1 MVDKITPEGMPELGL
16 VEIATTNYGGHPPEF
31 WAKQLTEKIVGVSED
46 NEQHIKDQARAYKDL
61 IYKVCLIYIKN
72 ALKSYKATLIQD
84 LSGQGS
90 EDLAKI
96 IKGI

>member
-1 MVDKITPEGMPELGL
+1 MNEITPAGLPSLGII
-16 VEIATTNYGGHPPEF
+16 EAKTSNYGGHPPEF
-31 WAKQLTEKIVGVSED
+31 WAERLTEKIVSTIDSED
-46 NEQHIKDQARAYKDL
+46 PYIKEQARAYRNM

-90 EDLAKI
+90 EDIAKI

>member
-31 WAKQLTEKIVGVSED
+31 WAKQLTEKIVGVSDD
-46 NEQHIKDQARAYKDL
+46 NERHIQDQARAYKDL
-61 IYKVCLIYIKN
+61 IYQVCLIYIKN

-84 LSGQGS
+84 LSKVGS
-90 EDLAKI
+90 KDLAKI

>member
-1 MVDKITPEGMPELGL
+1 MVCLNLAWLKYLQLSLADILLSSGQQLTDKIC
-16 VEIATTNYGGHPPEF
+16 
-31 WAKQLTEKIVGVSED
+31 GVSDD
-46 NEQHIKDQARAYKDL
+46 NEEHIKAQARAYRNL

-72 ALKSYKATLIQD
+72 AIKSYKATLIQE
-84 LSGQGS
+84 LSKGGS

>member
-1 MVDKITPEGMPELGL
+1 MVIKITPDGVPELGM
-16 VEIATTNYGGHPPEF
+16 VEVATTKFGGHPPEF
-31 WAKQLTEKIVGVSED
+31 WAKQLTEKIVSFSDD
-46 NEQHIKDQARAYKDL
+46 NEEHVKAQARAYQDL
-61 IYKVCLIYIKN
+61 IYQVCLIYIKN

-84 LSGQGS
+84 LSSGGS

>member
-1 MVDKITPEGMPELGL
+1 MVTKLTPDGIPQLGI
-16 VEIATTNYGGHPPEF
+16 VEVATTKFGGHPPEF
-31 WAKQLTEKIVGVSED
+31 WAKQLTEKIVGCSDE

-61 IYKVCLIYIKN
+61 IYKVCLIYIQN
-72 ALKSYKATLIQD
+72 AIKSYKASLIQE
-84 LSGQGS
+84 LTQGDA